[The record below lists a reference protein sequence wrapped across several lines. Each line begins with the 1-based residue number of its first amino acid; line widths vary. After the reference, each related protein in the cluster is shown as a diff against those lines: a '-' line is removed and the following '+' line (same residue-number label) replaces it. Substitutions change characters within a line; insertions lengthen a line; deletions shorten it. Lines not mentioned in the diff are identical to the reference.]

1 VAIAASVL
9 AYSELLEGNPDRA
22 RAGLELAWEYARS
35 HPFTCAVVGAYE
47 MLVPFTL
54 GDAEE
59 TRTRAD
65 HVVSLSE
72 EHGFA
77 GQAAFGSFFR
87 GWAIAMDDYES
98 GVAAMDEAERRL
110 CAVGNDVSLS
120 ARLLGVAEV
129 QRRHGRP
136 KLALIALD
144 AADDFLQRSG
154 ERLQEP
160 ELHRLRGLLALDAGD
175 EDLAGRAFERALAS
189 ARTLGAPFFEL
200 RAATAL
206 ATPARDASPTD
217 KPPTRPS
224 STIRSAAGQ
233 WP

>member
-1 VAIAASVL
+1 
-9 AYSELLEGNPDRA
+9 
-22 RAGLELAWEYARS
+22 
-35 HPFTCAVVGAYE
+35 

-65 HVVSLSE
+65 HVVWLSE

-87 GWAIAMDDYES
+87 GWAIAMNGDYES

-110 CAVGNDVSLS
+110 CAVGNDVYLS
-120 ARLLGVAEV
+120 ARLLGVADAH
-129 QRRHGRP
+129 RRHGRTG
-136 KLALIALD
+136 LALIALD
-144 AADDFLQRSG
+144 AADAFLVRSG

-206 ATPARDASPTD
+206 ARCRGGDAKARHTLERIYAGFTEGLDHLDLIQARETLD
-217 KPPTRPS
+217 G
-224 STIRSAAGQ
+224 SATEA
-233 WP
+233 